1 MLRTR
6 PSSDEVDFASQFEE
20 DIVLTLVLTLELTS
34 AFGLALTLVLALTL
48 ELTLELELAL
58 ELTLAM
64 ELILTLAGIVV
75 AVIGMAG
82 ISTSRKKSLISVAF
96 LLRRR
101 QHGKC

>member
-20 DIVLTLVLTLELTS
+20 GIALTLALTLELTS

-48 ELTLELELAL
+48 ELTL
-58 ELTLAM
+58 AM
-64 ELILTLAGIVV
+64 ELILTLAGIV